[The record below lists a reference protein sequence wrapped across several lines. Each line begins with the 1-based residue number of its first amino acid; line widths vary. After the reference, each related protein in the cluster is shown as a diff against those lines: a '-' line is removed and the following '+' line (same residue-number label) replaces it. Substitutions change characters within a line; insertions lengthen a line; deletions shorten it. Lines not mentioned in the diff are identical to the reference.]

1 MEIWARLLVVQEWAG
16 SLIILTSTALLTY
29 LYWLQ
34 KCWNAQWHYCL
45 LCLQEQQWTLPHP
58 NTDTACLLMYK
69 TCKTMKTMM
78 LFSGNFHT
86 MFMWYRGGFFFR
98 PVTSSLSS
106 SSSKFLRTHCSPW
119 QDVPSF
125 WLKALW
131 KSPCWCKQ
139 NKTTTVLCL
148 SNCVV
153 FGIFCWFRIRN
164 WKDLFLQQGAS
175 SKVSKDAI

>member
-1 MEIWARLLVVQEWAG
+1 MPNDITVCCVCRSNSEHFLIQTLTLRVFSCTKHARPWRQWCFSVVTFTQCSCGIEG
-16 SLIILTSTALLTY
+16 
-29 LYWLQ
+29 
-34 KCWNAQWHYCL
+34 
-45 LCLQEQQWTLPHP
+45 
-58 NTDTACLLMYK
+58 
-69 TCKTMKTMM
+69 
-78 LFSGNFHT
+78 F
-86 MFMWYRGGFFFR
+86 FFFR